1 MGRNVS
7 LLPRAKEGRSED
19 VSGPTVDALCRQ
31 RQPQAAHALGF
42 HVSYT
47 KADSVAASA
56 PCVTLFPQGGPAAV
70 TANPAAG
77 RTPSLP
83 QRCADQASP

>member
-31 RQPQAAHALGF
+31 RQPQAAHSLGF
-42 HVSYT
+42 HVVVHEGRQRCG
-47 KADSVAASA
+47 KR
-56 PCVTLFPQGGPAAV
+56 AV
-70 TANPAAG
+70 TSPFFHKVV
-77 RTPSLP
+77 P
-83 QRCADQASP
+83 QP